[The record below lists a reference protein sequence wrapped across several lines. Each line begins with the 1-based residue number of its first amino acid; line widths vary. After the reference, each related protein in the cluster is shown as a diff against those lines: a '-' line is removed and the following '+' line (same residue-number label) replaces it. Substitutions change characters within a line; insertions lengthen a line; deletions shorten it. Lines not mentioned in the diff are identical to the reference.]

1 MENRII
7 YSDEFGNEIRFSS
20 VREWNGIAKF
30 SGMSAKY
37 VLQGVEYYQINQ
49 KKYMVRSGEY
59 LIGNEKTESEVTI
72 QSDVNVVGL
81 CIDISEALVRE
92 TCSKFNL
99 DSDFYDF
106 LIHQQLIVNKY
117 NQSNTILGKKLE
129 DLAKVIQNKQQYQFN
144 LNLFEQL
151 SYSLIEDQI
160 QIYQKIGRLK
170 FKKQFTQKE
179 VFIQLI
185 SAKDFIDKNWNKS
198 LDLNSIAHEA
208 HMSKFHFAR
217 LFKDVIGLSPYQY
230 LISVK
235 MTKALAY
242 LKENQTVQSV
252 SEILNYP
259 DISSF
264 SKAFSKHYGIP
275 PSLHEKIA

>member
-106 LIHQQLIVNKY
+106 LIQQQLIVNKY

>member
-106 LIHQQLIVNKY
+106 LIQQQLIVNKY

-235 MTKALAY
+235 MTKALAF

>member
-235 MTKALAY
+235 MTKALAF

>member
-7 YSDEFGNEIRFSS
+7 FSDEFGNEIRFSS

-37 VLQGVEYYQINQ
+37 VLQGVEHYQINH
-49 KKYMVRSGEY
+49 KNYAVRSGEY
-59 LIGNEKTESEVTI
+59 LIGNEKTESEVKI
-72 QSDVNVVGL
+72 QSDVDVVGL
-81 CIDISEALVRE
+81 CIDISEVLVRE

-106 LIHQQLIVNKY
+106 LFHQQLIVNKY
-117 NQSNTILGKKLE
+117 NQSNSILGKKLE
-129 DLAKVIQNKQQYQFN
+129 DLAKAINNKQHYQFN
-144 LNLFEQL
+144 LKLFEQL
-151 SYSLIEDQI
+151 SHSLIEDQI

-185 SAKDFIDKNWNKS
+185 SAKDFIDKNWNTS

-235 MTKALAY
+235 MKKALAF
-242 LKENQTVQSV
+242 LKENQSVQSV

>member
-81 CIDISEALVRE
+81 CIDISETLVRE

-235 MTKALAY
+235 MTKALAF

>member
-81 CIDISEALVRE
+81 CIDISETLVRE

-106 LIHQQLIVNKY
+106 LIQQQLIVNKY